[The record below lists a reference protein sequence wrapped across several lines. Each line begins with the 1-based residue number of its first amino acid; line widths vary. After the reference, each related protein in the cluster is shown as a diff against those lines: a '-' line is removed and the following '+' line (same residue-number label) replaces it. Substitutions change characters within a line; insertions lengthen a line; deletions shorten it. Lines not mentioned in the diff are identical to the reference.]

1 MCLLI
6 SLIKAT
12 NLFKNSYIVNN
23 FYSGGS
29 FMYDNIDDFKER
41 LEEDSEFKQLFLDVT
56 NLDDAVALARE
67 NGYNLD
73 VDEVVND
80 IKLADDILDVVAGGS
95 DKNRYDSYDNI

>member
-1 MCLLI
+1 
-6 SLIKAT
+6 
-12 NLFKNSYIVNN
+12 
-23 FYSGGS
+23 
-29 FMYDNIDDFKER
+29 MYDNIDDFKER